1 MGNDQLDREDIFN
14 LYITVRKTASEI
26 DANTIALAI
35 PMIPYKSPRSNI
47 NEIWIPKNIVEPII
61 TYLLFS
67 KAKNLEFKTKLIEIG
82 IIAILIILI
91 TSMASINLGKKKFD
105 IAGPNKITIPVKI
118 IETITEPFCNL

>member
-47 NEIWIPKNIVEPII
+47 NEI
-61 TYLLFS
+61 
-67 KAKNLEFKTKLIEIG
+67 
-82 IIAILIILI
+82 
-91 TSMASINLGKKKFD
+91 
-105 IAGPNKITIPVKI
+105 
-118 IETITEPFCNL
+118 